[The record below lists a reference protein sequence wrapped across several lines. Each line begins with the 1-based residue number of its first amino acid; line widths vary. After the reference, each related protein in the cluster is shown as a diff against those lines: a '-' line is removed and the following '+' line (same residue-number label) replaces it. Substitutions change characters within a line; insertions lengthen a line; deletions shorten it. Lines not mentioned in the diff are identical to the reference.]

1 MRMKKTIRKRRK
13 SHQTDYGK
21 RLKLLKAERPR
32 LVFRK
37 TNSAVIVQYVTSE
50 AAQDTVVFGVTSKA
64 LLKHGWPET
73 FKGSL
78 KSIPAAYLTGFLVAK
93 KIAKEKLDT
102 PIIDL
107 GMQRTL
113 YKTRVYAFIK
123 GLIDAGLEVNCKEE
137 AFPEDERIAGANM
150 KEDFTK
156 TFETIKSKLEK
167 Q

>member
-13 SHQTDYGK
+13 SQQTDYG
-21 RLKLLKAERPR
+21 RRFKLLKSDRPR

-37 TNSAVIVQYVTSE
+37 TNSAVIAQYTTSE
-50 AAQDTVVFGVTSKA
+50 AAQDAVSFGVTSKA

-78 KSIPAAYLTGFLVAK
+78 KSIPASYLTGFLVAK
-93 KIAKEKLDT
+93 KIAKEKLDA
-102 PIIDL
+102 PIVDL

-137 AFPEDERIAGANM
+137 AFPEEERIMGSSM

-156 TFETIKSKLEK
+156 TFETIKSNLEK
-167 Q
+167 L